1 MSFHQGCDVAVAG
14 AAEQISLPMTG
25 YGTIF
30 NLCRPFPDR
39 DGIDD
44 LTAGLSTS
52 LRVHRAT
59 DRSLGSQV
67 LHQLFSALLEPG

>member
-1 MSFHQGCDVAVAG
+1 
-14 AAEQISLPMTG
+14 MTG

-59 DRSLGSQV
+59 DRSLGAQDYS
-67 LHQLFSALLEPG
+67 